1 LHVLCIDEGV
11 HVQEELHVYVVQ
23 LEWTE
28 VDTSH
33 DDAHARGG
41 ELYHVGAIE
50 LDEIAHAVDQLSYV
64 LCFCGGLN

>member
-1 LHVLCIDEGV
+1 M
-11 HVQEELHVYVVQ
+11 YVVQ